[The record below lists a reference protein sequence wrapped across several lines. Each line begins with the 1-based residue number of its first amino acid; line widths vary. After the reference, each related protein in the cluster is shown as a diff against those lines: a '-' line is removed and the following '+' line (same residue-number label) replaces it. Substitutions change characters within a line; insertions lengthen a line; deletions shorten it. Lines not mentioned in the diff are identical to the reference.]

1 MLIYLDQGSDS
12 DAQKTIKY
20 DFDLL
25 ERNCLVQKLFQNS
38 DVSFV
43 RVDIFNLDKY
53 VSWADN
59 NTGNARWYGVT
70 ESPHDQPQ
78 QKWDLSHHPS
88 LARLLLAAIQAL
100 DPQAHFTAF

>member
-1 MLIYLDQGSDS
+1 MHFVYVLIYLDQDSDS

-59 NTGNARWYGVT
+59 NTGNASGMVWLRVLMT
-70 ESPHDQPQ
+70 N
-78 QKWDLSHHPS
+78 PS
-88 LARLLLAAIQAL
+88 KNEIWAII
-100 DPQAHFTAF
+100 PP